1 MYLILIYNYFSCSL
15 LICDKMKRLLQ
26 NLLLYILYCIYLN
39 YCYADLHGEKL
50 SKSEFDTCV
59 QECGN
64 QYEECSKA
72 IRELWRNFQKNKKQI
87 MKVMNSCCLRGQGD
101 HSQPSTLSFATCVRD
116 RCGAEL
122 WGCNIK
128 KRHSGFLT
136 EQEIEYIKQKESRQK
151 KKTSQ

>member
-1 MYLILIYNYFSCSL
+1 MQSL
-15 LICDKMKRLLQ
+15 LQI
-26 NLLLYILYCIYLN
+26 LLLCILSCGLIFN
-39 YCYADLHGEKL
+39 CCYADSHGEKL

-72 IRELWRNFQKNKKQI
+72 IRELWKNFQKNKKQI
-87 MKVMNSCCLRGQGD
+87 MKVMNSCCLRGQSD

-136 EQEIEYIKQKESRQK
+136 EREIEYIKQKELRAK
-151 KKTSQ
+151 KKIQQ